1 MSGYRLPKIVLLV
14 QDNAGWPRSE
24 KLEVLDG
31 IMLDFLPA
39 YSPELQPAERL
50 WSLVDE
56 PLVNEYFET
65 IEEIEEILIT
75 RCQYLETM
83 TNEIKNLTNY
93 HWLTYD

>member
-1 MSGYRLPKIVLLV
+1 
-14 QDNAGWPRSE
+14 
-24 KLEVLDG
+24 
-31 IMLDFLPA
+31 A

-65 IEEIEEILIT
+65 IEERSEILIT

-83 TNEIKNLTNY
+83 TNKIKNLTNY
-93 HWLTYD
+93 HWLTYH